1 MQFGFKGIAKT
12 SRDLKHR
19 YSGEQQFFHYV
30 RDLFGKKGNGLVM
43 EMEANEYVYSF
54 EYELPSNLPYSTEG
68 KYGEIYYLIKVSL
81 DIPHQLDKEIRFPV
95 TVIRYEDLNT
105 KPLLKYPK
113 REETT
118 KTYCFFWMCCLESS
132 PLLLKATIPYSGFT
146 PGQKVPIS
154 IEFNNQSHVNVK
166 CTKITLKGLHT
177 FHFEYPS
184 NNKHI
189 EKYRL
194 DYKLAMGCQAKKS
207 IKLDEFLRVPE
218 MLNPSNE
225 DTCRVFQISY
235 VIKIAAIVDDP
246 HTNLFVYIPITI
258 GSFPLIFKGTSQVD
272 ENTTKIFNANP
283 NSKQAQTLYNE
294 VIRMN
299 EL

>member
-1 MQFGFKGIAKT
+1 MAKT
-12 SRDLKHR
+12 AKDVGKNR
-19 YSGEQQFFHYV
+19 YSGEQQFFNYV
-30 RDLFGKKGNGLVM
+30 KDLFGTKHGMVM
-43 EMEANEYVYSF
+43 EMETGEYVYPF
-54 EYELPSNLPYSTEG
+54 EYELPNNLPYSTEG
-68 KYGEIYYLIKVSL
+68 KYGEIYYGIKVLLS
-81 DIPHQLDKEIRFPV
+81 IPHELDKELRFPI

-118 KTYCFFWMCCLESS
+118 KTYCWFWMCCLESS
-132 PLLLKATIPYSGFT
+132 PLLLKVTIPFSGFC
-146 PGQKVPIS
+146 PGQKVPIY
-154 IEFNNQSHVNVK
+154 IVIDNQSHVNVK

-184 NNKHI
+184 NNKHV

-194 DYKLAMGCQAKKS
+194 DYKLGMGCQAKKS
-207 IKLDEFLRVPE
+207 IRLEEFLRVPE

-225 DTCRVFQISY
+225 DTSRVFQISY
-235 VIKIAAIVDDP
+235 ILKIAAIVEDP
-246 HTNLFVYIPITI
+246 HSSITIHLPITI
-258 GSFPLIFKGTSQVD
+258 GSFPLIFKGSNASQVD
-272 ENTTKIFNANP
+272 EESAKKIFNG

-294 VIRMN
+294 AIRMN